1 MSNIDEAKR
10 EVPASELGQI
20 KDKYP
25 EMVQTFEELRKQAN
39 EPQIQGLGQAQGQ
52 PAQPR
57 DKYLEQG
64 RGREEGPEE
73 EQQGQ
78 TS

>member
-1 MSNIDEAKR
+1 MGNIDEAKR
-10 EVPASELGQI
+10 AVSASELGQI

-25 EMVQTFEELRKQAN
+25 EMVQTFEGLKKQAN
-39 EPQIQGLGQAQGQ
+39 QPQIQGLGQAHGQ

-64 RGREEGPEE
+64 RGREE

>member
-10 EVPASELGQI
+10 EVSDSELGQI

-25 EMVQTFEELRKQAN
+25 DMVQRFEGLKEQAN
-39 EPQIQGLGQAQGQ
+39 QPQIQGLGQTEGQ
-52 PAQPR
+52 SVQVQ
-57 DKYLEQG
+57 LQNVVLQEQ
-64 RGREEGPEE
+64 RRL
-73 EQQGQ
+73 QNQGQ